1 MHRRNRTAFRNAG
14 LSGRLSLRALIIRL
28 PAAMSFAHDG
38 TRPHRSRSSPR
49 TFPALRTTAADC
61 VGAILYRGTRP
72 DKSGRPN
79 ISARSSA
86 GKCNV
91 NLPHMRLTA
100 SFYRN
105 QTARFSRSMVG
116 VVLGESGSV
125 SGQQKYLNLIFSSNC
140 WTNKIIMGFINENP

>member
-14 LSGRLSLRALIIRL
+14 LSGRLSLQALIIRL
-28 PAAMSFAHDG
+28 PAEMFFAHDG
-38 TRPHRSRSSPR
+38 TRPQRSRSRLRALPV
-49 TFPALRTTAADC
+49 LRTTTVAC

-72 DKSGRPN
+72 GNSGRPN

-91 NLPHMRLTA
+91 NLPHIRLWA

-105 QTARFSRSMVG
+105 PKARFSTG
-116 VVLGESGSV
+116 VFSVV
-125 SGQQKYLNLIFSSNC
+125 SGIRIGFRPTAVFELDIFI
-140 WTNKIIMGFINENP
+140 KLLD